1 MEFGKI
7 IIYCLQAIEFW
18 LGFCLLFPE
27 MLSRDKSDFRKK
39 RIIIISIIVSGVYA
53 YNGSS
58 VSWISVVMTLL
69 FPIIIGILFAI
80 LCKKYTL
87 ITMVWTLSYLIF
99 VNLLKLAVLL
109 WEGIENQKNII
120 NVNRFGSDTWIM
132 LTELVLNAL
141 LLVSVYWVKREKISI
156 RRLCKQCWWVLLLAD
171 IVEYKL
177 INYVMENCVQE
188 IQKPYLVI
196 NFCGVLLIILGLFTM
211 LILNMVFQIK
221 SERNLLIVSQNM
233 QNNYQ
238 MQLQKQYDEMAKKNH
253 DVQHERN
260 YIIQCLKTGRGE
272 EAQLYL
278 EEKAGMIY
286 QGTEIWTGHKFMDFL
301 ISIKKRDMDL
311 KHILFRLY
319 SDFMSLP
326 ISESEFGIV
335 LGNLLDNAIEAA
347 EKCELD
353 KRWIQVDLIGKGCT
367 FQLKVKNASVELPRK
382 RGEEFCTTK
391 KEKQGHG
398 WGLKNV
404 EEIVGKW
411 KGTVKYTYTEST
423 FEVLIL
429 FYVSI

>member
-69 FPIIIGILFAI
+69 FPIIIGILFAM

-120 NVNRFGSDTWIM
+120 NVNRFGSDIWIM

-221 SERNLLIVSQNM
+221 SERNLLIVRQNM

-238 MQLQKQYDEMAKKNH
+238 MQLQKQYEEMAKKSH
-253 DVQHERN
+253 DIQHERN
-260 YIIQCLKTGRGE
+260 YIIQCLNEG
-272 EAQLYL
+272 QLESIRLFL
-278 EEKAGMIY
+278 EEKMGMSFT
-286 QGTEIWTGHKFMDFL
+286 GTEIWTGHTYIDFL
-301 ISIKKRDMDL
+301 ISTKKKEMDL
-311 KHILFRLY
+311 KHILLRLY

-326 ISESEFGIV
+326 MSESDFGIV

-347 EKCELD
+347 EKCEVD
-353 KRWIQVDLIGKGCT
+353 KRWIQMDLIGKGCT
-367 FQLKVKNASVELPRK
+367 FQLKVKNASMELPQR
-382 RGEEFCTTK
+382 RGEQFCTTK

-404 EEIVGKW
+404 EEIVRKW
-411 KGTVKYTYTEST
+411 KGTIKYTYTEET

-429 FYVSI
+429 LYVLN